1 MTLAPTRGT
10 SRHPRVRPLAA
21 GEEHLLEPLFAADPV
36 VHCFAASRVL
46 EGGLRLSSLGG
57 QMLAYER
64 DGAVV
69 SALLVG
75 ANLVPVCTDAESR
88 AEFARQAVRMGRRS
102 SSIVGPAAE
111 VLDLWN
117 RLRPYWGAAREVRP
131 DQPLMVAAADPRV
144 AADPAVRITGEDEL
158 DVIYS
163 ACVEMFTEEVGVSP
177 VAGGAAPAY
186 RRRIAS
192 LIAAGRSF
200 ARFEDRQPM
209 FKAELGAV
217 TPDACQVQG
226 VWVAPDHRGR
236 GLAPAGMARVVELA
250 RSHSRQVSLYVNEYN
265 TPALRAYE
273 TAGFRRVG
281 TFATV
286 LF

>member
-1 MTLAPTRGT
+1 
-10 SRHPRVRPLAA
+10 
-21 GEEHLLEPLFAADPV
+21 
-36 VHCFAASRVL
+36 
-46 EGGLRLSSLGG
+46 
-57 QMLAYER
+57 
-64 DGAVV
+64 
-69 SALLVG
+69 
-75 ANLVPVCTDAESR
+75 
-88 AEFARQAVRMGRRS
+88 
-102 SSIVGPAAE
+102 
-111 VLDLWN
+111 
-117 RLRPYWGAAREVRP
+117 
-131 DQPLMVAAADPRV
+131 
-144 AADPAVRITGEDEL
+144 
-158 DVIYS
+158 
-163 ACVEMFTEEVGVSP
+163 
-177 VAGGAAPAY
+177 
-186 RRRIAS
+186 
-192 LIAAGRSF
+192 
-200 ARFEDRQPM
+200 M